1 MGVINNIGQ
10 INILSG
16 CEYVLSPRLDFQVFK
31 LFYLDGWHDLDKVYY
46 LLRGTNPMKT
56 RMLLPFSVTIEQT
69 PSTKEDR
76 KMHLKTSEKASKWI
90 LSKVNFSS
98 FCQIAYFSFQA
109 MLKFINT
116 KFLTALPITL
126 IMSHQTTVYM
136 RISTGTCSVGFK
148 YMLSLHLEV

>member
-1 MGVINNIGQ
+1 MH
-10 INILSG
+10 
-16 CEYVLSPRLDFQVFK
+16 FQVFK

-126 IMSHQTTVYM
+126 IMSHQTTVYIWGYPLVHAQLDLNICFHYTW
-136 RISTGTCSVGFK
+136 RSKVERDHFLFE
-148 YMLSLHLEV
+148 YVW